1 MPKVKEEQVVLSR
14 ISKSTRLVRQKSE
27 HAMSALRQAADAVD
41 GLSDDADAAVVAIG
55 AATSSLVEEARA
67 NHARIVDIR
76 DGLLEVIDPS
86 SGTMSEWAATPPRPG
101 RKGRPT
107 SENTLASLMCS
118 VKQAA
123 SVKELPDLPFDK
135 DEISTWTP
143 DEKRVHHA
151 HRVRLG
157 ELAGNTS

>member
-1 MPKVKEEQVVLSR
+1 MPKIKEEQATISR
-14 ISKSTRLVRQKSE
+14 IGQSTRLMRRKSE
-27 HAMSALRQAADAVD
+27 HAMSALRQAADAVG
-41 GLSDDADAAVVAIG
+41 GLCSDADAAVVAIG

-76 DGLLEVIDPS
+76 DGLLEVVDPS
-86 SGTMSEWAATPPRPG
+86 PIPMPEWTATPPRPG

-107 SENTLASLMCS
+107 GKNTLASLMCG

-123 SVKELPDLPFDK
+123 SVNELPDLPFNK
-135 DEISTWTP
+135 DEMATWTP

-151 HRVRLG
+151 RRVKLA
-157 ELAGNTS
+157 ELAGNTP

>member
-1 MPKVKEEQVVLSR
+1 
-14 ISKSTRLVRQKSE
+14 
-27 HAMSALRQAADAVD
+27 MSALRQAADAVD